1 MRRTDAGESDRRL
14 TLLTR
19 EAGKLYAVAKGARK
33 SASRLAGVSDPLS
46 SAVMDLA
53 EGKRNRFI
61 TQAQPLSS
69 FRGLRTD
76 FERLSF
82 ALALSELYAAV
93 VPLEQPQPESY
104 ELLLASLGFL
114 ERHERP
120 LTALVWAE
128 AALLAMEGFQP
139 ELESCVVSGE
149 AVAVANPFLSPM
161 AGGFVS
167 EAASAAFSDRF
178 RVRAEVVYGLRRLFE
193 LSEPPG
199 NLKFADESLAALFPF
214 WRHIAEMALPANESV
229 VNEVTH
235 GERLSGD

>member
-1 MRRTDAGESDRRL
+1 MKRTDAGESDRRL

-33 SASRLAGVSDPLS
+33 AASRLAGVSDPLS

-76 FERLSF
+76 FSRLSF
-82 ALALSELYAAV
+82 ALALTELYAAV
-93 VPLEQPQPESY
+93 VPLEQPDPSAY
-104 ELLLASLGFL
+104 DLLSASLGFL

-120 LTALVWAE
+120 LVALVWAE
-128 AALLAMEGFQP
+128 AALMAMEGFQP
-139 ELESCVVSGE
+139 ELDACVVTST
-149 AVAVANPFLSPM
+149 AVAVENPFLSPM

-167 EAASAAFSDRF
+167 EASALGYTDRF

-193 LSEPPG
+193 LESPPG
-199 NLKFADESLAALFPF
+199 NLKFAEESLAALFPF
-214 WRHIAEMALPANESV
+214 WRHIADMALPANESV
-229 VNEVTH
+229 VAEVSH
-235 GERLSGD
+235 DGL